1 MIRGLL
7 SLASVLTLLTV
18 LTGCVSETVKSTSVP
33 VLDAPTTLAPEAE
46 LLDVG
51 VVILDPGIS
60 AIEDEEQV
68 YPEVRRAEATF
79 MATELAEVLTE
90 QGGWGAVR
98 VVPDD
103 RQFSDLLVRGT
114 ILRSDGEALDLKI
127 LVSDARG
134 TQWLDKRYQ
143 GITSRYAYEQG
154 TRVKQDPFLAVY
166 RLIANDMLAIFNQL
180 PSEERITIRQV
191 AEMRFARDFAN
202 GAFGDYLEEDES
214 GHISLRRLPAE
225 DDPMLNR
232 IRGLRQ
238 RHYVFVDTLQGHYTG
253 FAEDMYTPY
262 QEWRKASYEETVALR
277 ELQAESQR
285 EMIAGGAAII
295 AGVLAQTS
303 GSRATRSAGAV
314 GVIGGGALL
323 KSGLEKRAES
333 NIHSLALEELGQS
346 LDAEI
351 TPRVIELEDRT
362 VRLTGSVED
371 QYDQWRELLAD
382 IYAAELAAL
391 EPPAGAADN
400 TTATSDAQDS

>member
-1 MIRGLL
+1 M
-7 SLASVLTLLTV
+7 SLVFTM

-33 VLDAPTTLAPEAE
+33 VLDAPEALTPEAE

-51 VVILDPGIS
+51 VVILNPGIS
-60 AIEDEEQV
+60 EVEDEEQV
-68 YPEVRRAEATF
+68 YPEVRKAEATF
-79 MATELAEVLTE
+79 MATELSGVLAE
-90 QGGWGAVR
+90 QGAWGAVR

-114 ILRSDGEALDLKI
+114 ILRSDGEALELKI

-134 TQWLDKRYQ
+134 TLWLDKRYQ
-143 GITSRYAYEQG
+143 GLTSRYAYEQG

-166 RLIANDMLAIFNQL
+166 RMIANDMLAIFDRV
-180 PSEERITIRQV
+180 PAADRVTIRRV
-191 AEMRFARDFAN
+191 AEMRFARDFAS
-202 GAFGDYLEEDES
+202 GAFADYLEEDNS
-214 GHISLRRLPAE
+214 GQITLRRLPSE
-225 DDPMLNR
+225 DDPMLGR

-253 FAEDMYTPY
+253 FSDDMYGPY

-277 ELQAESQR
+277 ELEAEAQR
-285 EMIAGGAAII
+285 EMIAGGAAIL
-295 AGVLAQTS
+295 AGIVAQTS
-303 GSRATRSAGAV
+303 GSRTTRSAGAV

-346 LDAEI
+346 LDAEV

-362 VRLTGSVED
+362 VRLTGNVED

-391 EPPAGAADN
+391 EPPAAPTDSVPSL
-400 TTATSDAQDS
+400 SDTQDS

>member
-1 MIRGLL
+1 MTRSLIGVLLAL
-7 SLASVLTLLTV
+7 SL
-18 LTGCVSETVKSTSVP
+18 LTGCVTETVKSTSVP
-33 VLDAPTTLAPEAE
+33 VLDAPDTPVPDAE

-60 AIEDEEQV
+60 SVEDEEQV

-79 MATELAEVLTE
+79 MATELADVLAE

-98 VVPDD
+98 VVPDE

-114 ILRSDGEALDLKI
+114 ILQSDGEALELKI
-127 LVSDARG
+127 RASDARG
-134 TQWLDKRYQ
+134 TVWLDKRYT

-154 TRVKQDPFLAVY
+154 TRTKQDPFLSVY
-166 RLIANDMLAIFNQL
+166 RMIANDMLAAFQRL
-180 PSEERITIRQV
+180 PAEERSTIRRV
-191 AEMRFARDFAN
+191 AEMRFARDFAS
-202 GAFGDYLEEDES
+202 GAFADYLNEDPS
-214 GHISLRRLPAE
+214 GQVTLRRLPSE
-225 DDPMLNR
+225 EDPMLAR
-232 IRGLRQ
+232 VRGLRQ

-253 FAEDMYTPY
+253 FSDDMYTPY

-277 ELQAESQR
+277 ELESEAKR
-285 EMIAGGAAII
+285 EMIAGGAAIL
-295 AGVLAQTS
+295 AGIVAQSS
-303 GSRATRSAGAV
+303 GSSMTRSAGAI
-314 GVIGGGALL
+314 GVVGGGALL
-323 KSGLEKRAES
+323 KRGLEKRAES

-362 VRLTGSVED
+362 VRLTGNVED

-391 EPPAGAADN
+391 EPPQPEPHSPTLLPD
-400 TTATSDAQDS
+400 TQDP

>member
-1 MIRGLL
+1 MMRFLISVCLL
-7 SLASVLTLLTV
+7 FPLLG
-18 LTGCVSETVKSTSVP
+18 GCVSETVKSTSVP
-33 VLDAPTTLAPEAE
+33 TLEAPDQLTPEAE

-60 AIEDEEQV
+60 AVEDEELV
-68 YPEVRRAEATF
+68 YPEVRKAEATF

-114 ILRSDGEALDLKI
+114 ILLSDGESLQLKI
-127 LVSDARG
+127 RVSDARG
-134 TQWLDKRYQ
+134 TVWLDKRYQ
-143 GITSRYAYEQG
+143 GVTSRYAYEQG

-166 RLIANDMLAIFNQL
+166 RMIANDMLAIFDRV
-180 PSEERITIRQV
+180 PSADRVTIRRV
-191 AEMRFARDFAN
+191 AEMRFARDFAS
-202 GAFGDYLEEDES
+202 GAFADYLKEDDA
-214 GHISLRRLPAE
+214 GQISLRRLPAE

-232 IRGLRQ
+232 VRGLRQ
-238 RHYVFVDTLQGHYTG
+238 RHYVFVDTLQGHYNG
-253 FAEDMYTPY
+253 FAEEMYTPY
-262 QEWRKASYEETVALR
+262 QEWRRASYEETIALR
-277 ELQAESQR
+277 ELEAESQR
-285 EMIAGGAAII
+285 EMIAGGAAIL
-295 AGVLAQTS
+295 AGIVAQTS
-303 GSRATRSAGAV
+303 GSRTTRSAGAV

-362 VRLTGSVED
+362 VRLTGNVED

-391 EPPAGAADN
+391 EPPAASANDPL
-400 TTATSDAQDS
+400 TTPDTQDS

>member
-1 MIRGLL
+1 MTRSEVSLLLAL
-7 SLASVLTLLTV
+7 SL
-18 LTGCVSETVKSTSVP
+18 LTGCVTETVKSTSVP
-33 VLDAPTTLAPEAE
+33 VLDAPETAVPDAE

-60 AIEDEEQV
+60 SVEDEEQV

-79 MATELAEVLTE
+79 MATELADVLTE

-98 VVPDD
+98 VVPDE

-114 ILRSDGEALDLKI
+114 ILQSDGEALELKI
-127 LVSDARG
+127 RVSDARG
-134 TQWLDKRYQ
+134 TVWLDKRYT

-154 TRVKQDPFLAVY
+154 TRTKQDPFLSVY
-166 RLIANDMLAIFNQL
+166 RMIANDMLAAFQRL
-180 PSEERITIRQV
+180 PADERTTIRRV
-191 AEMRFARDFAN
+191 AEMRFARDFAS
-202 GAFGDYLEEDES
+202 GAFADYLNEDPS
-214 GHISLRRLPAE
+214 GQVTLRRLPSE
-225 DDPMLNR
+225 EDPMLAR
-232 IRGLRQ
+232 VRGLRQ

-253 FAEDMYTPY
+253 FSDDMYTPY

-277 ELQAESQR
+277 ELESEAKR
-285 EMIAGGAAII
+285 EMIAGGAAIL
-295 AGVLAQTS
+295 AGIVAQSS
-303 GSRATRSAGAV
+303 GSSMTRSAGAI
-314 GVIGGGALL
+314 GVVGGGALL
-323 KSGLEKRAES
+323 KRGLEKRAES

-362 VRLTGSVED
+362 VRLTGNVED

-391 EPPAGAADN
+391 EPPQPEPHSPSLLPD
-400 TTATSDAQDS
+400 TQDP

>member
-1 MIRGLL
+1 MKRCLL
-7 SLASVLTLLTV
+7 YLCLVLPMLG
-18 LTGCVSETVKSTSVP
+18 GCVSETVKSTSVP
-33 VLDAPTTLAPEAE
+33 TLEAPEQLTPEAE

-51 VVILDPGIS
+51 IVILDPGIS
-60 AIEDEEQV
+60 TVEDEELV
-68 YPEVRRAEATF
+68 YPEVRKAEATF

-114 ILRSDGEALDLKI
+114 ILLSDGESLQLKI

-134 TQWLDKRYQ
+134 TVWLDKRYQ
-143 GITSRYAYEQG
+143 GVTSRYAYEQG

-166 RLIANDMLAIFNQL
+166 RMIANDMLAIFDRV
-180 PSEERITIRQV
+180 PSADRVTIRRV
-191 AEMRFARDFAN
+191 AEMRFARDFAS
-202 GAFGDYLEEDES
+202 GAFADYLEEDDS
-214 GHISLRRLPAE
+214 GQISLRRLPAE

-232 IRGLRQ
+232 VRGLRQ
-238 RHYVFVDTLQGHYTG
+238 RHYVFVDTLQGHYNG

-262 QEWRKASYEETVALR
+262 QEWRRASYEETIALR
-277 ELQAESQR
+277 ELEAESQR
-285 EMIAGGAAII
+285 EMIAGGAAIL
-295 AGVLAQTS
+295 AGIVAQTS
-303 GSRATRSAGAV
+303 GSRTTRSAGAV

-362 VRLTGSVED
+362 VRLTGNVED

-391 EPPAGAADN
+391 EPPAASANDPL
-400 TTATSDAQDS
+400 TAPDTQDS

>member
-1 MIRGLL
+1 MTRSLVSLLLAL
-7 SLASVLTLLTV
+7 SL
-18 LTGCVSETVKSTSVP
+18 LTGCVTETVKSTSVP
-33 VLDAPTTLAPEAE
+33 VLDAPATPVPDAE

-60 AIEDEEQV
+60 SVEDEEQV

-79 MATELAEVLTE
+79 MATELADVLTE

-98 VVPDD
+98 VVPDE

-114 ILRSDGEALDLKI
+114 ILQSDGEALELKI
-127 LVSDARG
+127 RVSDARG
-134 TQWLDKRYQ
+134 TLWLDKRYT

-154 TRVKQDPFLAVY
+154 TRTKQDPFLSVY
-166 RLIANDMLAIFNQL
+166 RMIANDMLAAFQRL
-180 PSEERITIRQV
+180 PADERTTIRRV

-202 GAFGDYLEEDES
+202 GAFADYLNEDPS
-214 GHISLRRLPAE
+214 GQVTLRRLPSE
-225 DDPMLNR
+225 EDPMLAR
-232 IRGLRQ
+232 VRGLRQ

-253 FAEDMYTPY
+253 FSDDMYTPY

-277 ELQAESQR
+277 ELETEAKR
-285 EMIAGGAAII
+285 EMIAGGAAIL
-295 AGVLAQTS
+295 AGIVAQSS
-303 GSRATRSAGAV
+303 GSSMTRSAGAI
-314 GVIGGGALL
+314 GVVGGGALL
-323 KSGLEKRAES
+323 KRGLEKRAES

-362 VRLTGSVED
+362 VRLTGNVED

-391 EPPAGAADN
+391 EPPQPEPRSPTLLPDTQGP
-400 TTATSDAQDS
+400 

>member
-1 MIRGLL
+1 MTRALL
-7 SLASVLTLLTV
+7 LMSLVFTV

-33 VLDAPTTLAPEAE
+33 VLDAPETLTPEAE

-60 AIEDEEQV
+60 EVEDEEQV
-68 YPEVRRAEATF
+68 YPEVRKAEATF
-79 MATELAEVLTE
+79 MSTELAGVLAE
-90 QGGWGAVR
+90 QGAWGAVR

-114 ILRSDGEALDLKI
+114 ILRSDGEALELKI

-134 TQWLDKRYQ
+134 TLWLDKRYQ
-143 GITSRYAYEQG
+143 GLTSRYAYEQG

-166 RLIANDMLAIFNQL
+166 RMIANDMLARFDQVAAGD
-180 PSEERITIRQV
+180 RVTIRRV
-191 AEMRFARDFAN
+191 AEMRFARDFAS
-202 GAFGDYLEEDES
+202 GAFGDYLEEDDS
-214 GHISLRRLPAE
+214 GQITLRRLPSE

-253 FAEDMYTPY
+253 FSEDMYGPY

-277 ELQAESQR
+277 ELEAEAQR
-285 EMIAGGAAII
+285 EMIAGGAAIL
-295 AGVLAQTS
+295 AGIVAQTS
-303 GSRATRSAGAV
+303 GSRTTRSAGAV

-362 VRLTGSVED
+362 VRLTGNVED

-391 EPPAGAADN
+391 EPPASPTDSVSSLPD
-400 TTATSDAQDS
+400 TQDS

>member
-1 MIRGLL
+1 MTRSLVSLLLALSLL
-7 SLASVLTLLTV
+7 S
-18 LTGCVSETVKSTSVP
+18 GCVTETVKSTSVP
-33 VLDAPTTLAPEAE
+33 VLDAPDTPVPDAE

-60 AIEDEEQV
+60 SVEDEEQV

-79 MATELAEVLTE
+79 MATELADVLAE

-98 VVPDD
+98 VVPDE

-114 ILRSDGEALDLKI
+114 ILQSDGEALELKI
-127 LVSDARG
+127 RVSDARG
-134 TQWLDKRYQ
+134 TVWLDKRYT

-154 TRVKQDPFLAVY
+154 TRTKQDPFLSVY
-166 RLIANDMLAIFNQL
+166 RMIANDMLAAFQRL
-180 PSEERITIRQV
+180 PAEERTTIRRV
-191 AEMRFARDFAN
+191 AEMRFARDFAS
-202 GAFGDYLEEDES
+202 GAFADYLNENPS
-214 GHISLRRLPAE
+214 GQVTLRRLPSE
-225 DDPMLNR
+225 EDPMLAR
-232 IRGLRQ
+232 VRGLRQ

-253 FAEDMYTPY
+253 FSDDMYTPY

-277 ELQAESQR
+277 ELENEAKR
-285 EMIAGGAAII
+285 EMIAGGAAIL
-295 AGVLAQTS
+295 AGIVAQSS
-303 GSRATRSAGAV
+303 GSRMTRSAGAI
-314 GVIGGGALL
+314 GVVGGGALL
-323 KSGLEKRAES
+323 KRGLEKRAES

-362 VRLTGSVED
+362 VRLTGNVED

-391 EPPAGAADN
+391 EPPQPKTPSPTLLPD
-400 TTATSDAQDS
+400 TQDP

>member
-1 MIRGLL
+1 MTRALL
-7 SLASVLTLLTV
+7 LMSLVFTM

-33 VLDAPTTLAPEAE
+33 VLDAPEALTPEAE

-51 VVILDPGIS
+51 VVILNPGIS
-60 AIEDEEQV
+60 EVEDEEQV
-68 YPEVRRAEATF
+68 YPEVRKAEATF
-79 MATELAEVLTE
+79 MATELSGVLAE
-90 QGGWGAVR
+90 QGAWGAVR

-114 ILRSDGEALDLKI
+114 ILRSDGEALELKI

-134 TQWLDKRYQ
+134 TLWLDKRYQ
-143 GITSRYAYEQG
+143 GLTSRYAYEQG

-166 RLIANDMLAIFNQL
+166 RMIANDMLAIFDRV
-180 PSEERITIRQV
+180 PAADRVTIRRV
-191 AEMRFARDFAN
+191 AEMRFARDFAS
-202 GAFGDYLEEDES
+202 GAFADYLEEDNS
-214 GHISLRRLPAE
+214 GQITLRRLPSE
-225 DDPMLNR
+225 DDPMLGR

-253 FAEDMYTPY
+253 FSDDMYGPY

-277 ELQAESQR
+277 ELEAEAQR
-285 EMIAGGAAII
+285 EMIAGGAAIL
-295 AGVLAQTS
+295 AGIVAQTS
-303 GSRATRSAGAV
+303 GSRTTRSAGAV

-346 LDAEI
+346 LDAEV

-362 VRLTGSVED
+362 VRLTGNVED

-391 EPPAGAADN
+391 EPPAAPTDSVPSL
-400 TTATSDAQDS
+400 SDTQDS

>member
-1 MIRGLL
+1 MKRCLL
-7 SLASVLTLLTV
+7 YLCLVLPMLG
-18 LTGCVSETVKSTSVP
+18 GCVSETVKSTSVP
-33 VLDAPTTLAPEAE
+33 TLEAPERLTPEAE

-51 VVILDPGIS
+51 IVILDPGIS
-60 AIEDEEQV
+60 AVEDEELV
-68 YPEVRRAEATF
+68 YPEVRKAEATF

-114 ILRSDGEALDLKI
+114 ILLSDGESLQLKI

-134 TQWLDKRYQ
+134 TVWLDKRYQ
-143 GITSRYAYEQG
+143 GVTSRYAYEQG

-166 RLIANDMLAIFNQL
+166 RMIANDMLAIFDRV
-180 PSEERITIRQV
+180 PSADRVTIRRV
-191 AEMRFARDFAN
+191 AEMRFARDFAS
-202 GAFGDYLEEDES
+202 GAFADYLDEDDA
-214 GHISLRRLPAE
+214 GKISLRRLPAE

-232 IRGLRQ
+232 VRGLRQ
-238 RHYVFVDTLQGHYTG
+238 RHYVFVDTLQGHYNG

-262 QEWRKASYEETVALR
+262 QEWRRASYEETIALR
-277 ELQAESQR
+277 ELEAESQR
-285 EMIAGGAAII
+285 EMIAGGAAIL
-295 AGVLAQTS
+295 AGIVAQTS
-303 GSRATRSAGAV
+303 GSRTTRSAGAV

-362 VRLTGSVED
+362 VRLTGNVED

-391 EPPAGAADN
+391 EPPADASANDPL
-400 TTATSDAQDS
+400 TTPDTQDS

>member
-1 MIRGLL
+1 MTRSLVSLLLALSLL
-7 SLASVLTLLTV
+7 S
-18 LTGCVSETVKSTSVP
+18 GCVTETVKSTSVP
-33 VLDAPTTLAPEAE
+33 VLDAPDIPVPDAE

-60 AIEDEEQV
+60 SVEDEEQV

-79 MATELAEVLTE
+79 MATELADVLAE

-98 VVPDD
+98 VVPDE

-114 ILRSDGEALDLKI
+114 ILQSDGEALELKI
-127 LVSDARG
+127 RVSDARG
-134 TQWLDKRYQ
+134 TVWLDKRYT

-154 TRVKQDPFLAVY
+154 TRTKQDPFLSVY
-166 RLIANDMLAIFNQL
+166 RMIANDMLAAFQRL
-180 PSEERITIRQV
+180 PAEERTTIRRV
-191 AEMRFARDFAN
+191 AEMRFARDFAS
-202 GAFGDYLEEDES
+202 GAFADYLNEDPS
-214 GHISLRRLPAE
+214 GQVTLRRLPSE
-225 DDPMLNR
+225 EDPMLAR
-232 IRGLRQ
+232 VRGLRQ

-253 FAEDMYTPY
+253 FSDDMYTPY

-277 ELQAESQR
+277 ELENEAKR
-285 EMIAGGAAII
+285 EMIAGGAAIL
-295 AGVLAQTS
+295 AGIVAQSS
-303 GSRATRSAGAV
+303 GSRMTRSAGAI
-314 GVIGGGALL
+314 GVVGGGALL
-323 KSGLEKRAES
+323 KRGLEKRAES

-362 VRLTGSVED
+362 VRLTGNVED

-391 EPPAGAADN
+391 EPPLPKTPSPTLLPD
-400 TTATSDAQDS
+400 TQDP

>member
-1 MIRGLL
+1 MIRLL
-7 SLASVLTLLTV
+7 FSLAVGLALI
-18 LTGCVSETVKSTSVP
+18 TGCVSETVKSTSVP
-33 VLDAPTTLAPEAE
+33 VLDAPNTLTPEAE

-60 AIEDEEQV
+60 RVEDEEQV
-68 YPEVRRAEATF
+68 YPEVRKAEATF
-79 MATELAEVLTE
+79 MAAELAEVLTE

-114 ILRSDGEALDLKI
+114 ILQSDGEALEIKI

-134 TQWLDKRYQ
+134 TLWLDKRYQ

-166 RLIANDMLAIFNQL
+166 RMIANDMLALFDRL
-180 PSEERITIRQV
+180 PAADRIAIRQV

-202 GAFGDYLEEDES
+202 GAFADYLEEDAS

-225 DDPMLNR
+225 DDPMLSR

-253 FAEDMYTPY
+253 FAENMYAPY

-277 ELQAESQR
+277 ELEAESQR

-295 AGVLAQTS
+295 AGVLAQSS
-303 GSRATRSAGAV
+303 GNRTARSAGAV

-323 KSGLEKRAES
+323 KRGLEKRAES

-362 VRLTGSVED
+362 VRLSGNVED

-391 EPPAGAADN
+391 EPPSAPADN
-400 TTATSDAQDS
+400 VPPTPDTQDS

>member
-1 MIRGLL
+1 MMRFLL
-7 SLASVLTLLTV
+7 SVCLL
-18 LTGCVSETVKSTSVP
+18 LPLLMGCVSETVKSTSVP
-33 VLDAPTTLAPEAE
+33 TLETPDQLTSEAE

-60 AIEDEEQV
+60 AVEDEELV
-68 YPEVRRAEATF
+68 YPEVRKAEATF

-114 ILRSDGEALDLKI
+114 ILVSDGESLQLKI
-127 LVSDARG
+127 RVSDARG
-134 TQWLDKRYQ
+134 SVWLDKRYQ
-143 GITSRYAYEQG
+143 GVTSRYAYEQG

-166 RLIANDMLAIFNQL
+166 RMIANDMLAIFDRV
-180 PSEERITIRQV
+180 PSADRVTIRRV
-191 AEMRFARDFAN
+191 AEMRFARDFAS
-202 GAFGDYLEEDES
+202 GTFADYLEEDDA
-214 GHISLRRLPAE
+214 GQISLRRLPAE

-232 IRGLRQ
+232 VRGLRQ
-238 RHYVFVDTLQGHYTG
+238 RHYVFVDTLQGHYNG
-253 FAEDMYTPY
+253 FAEEMYTPY
-262 QEWRKASYEETVALR
+262 QEWRRASYEETIALR
-277 ELQAESQR
+277 ELEAESQR
-285 EMIAGGAAII
+285 EMIAGGAAIL
-295 AGVLAQTS
+295 AGIVAQTS
-303 GSRATRSAGAV
+303 GSRTTRSAGAV

-362 VRLTGSVED
+362 VRLTGNVED

-391 EPPAGAADN
+391 EPPPASTNDPLTTPN
-400 TTATSDAQDS
+400 TQDS

>member
-1 MIRGLL
+1 MTRMLISLL
-7 SLASVLTLLTV
+7 FGMAL

-33 VLDAPTTLAPEAE
+33 PLDAPDTLTPEQE
-46 LLDVG
+46 LLDIG

-60 AIEDEEQV
+60 NIEDEDQV
-68 YPEVRRAEATF
+68 YPEVRKAEATF
-79 MATELAEVLTE
+79 MATELAEVLSE
-90 QGGWGAVR
+90 QGSWGAVR
-98 VVPDD
+98 MVPDD

-114 ILRSDGEALDLKI
+114 ILQSDGEALELKI
-127 LVSDARG
+127 RVSDARG
-134 TQWLDKRYQ
+134 TVWLDKRYT

-154 TRVKQDPFLAVY
+154 TRTKQDPFLSVY
-166 RLIANDMLAIFNQL
+166 RMIANDMLAVFQRL
-180 PSEERITIRQV
+180 PADERTTIRRV

-202 GAFGDYLEEDES
+202 GAFADYLNEDPS
-214 GHISLRRLPAE
+214 GQVTLRRLPSE
-225 DDPMLNR
+225 EDPMLAR
-232 IRGLRQ
+232 VRGLRQ

-253 FAEDMYTPY
+253 FSDDMYAPY

-277 ELQAESQR
+277 ELESEAQR
-285 EMIAGGAAII
+285 EMIAGGAAIL
-295 AGVLAQTS
+295 AGIVAQSS
-303 GSRATRSAGAV
+303 GSSMTRSAGAV

-323 KSGLEKRAES
+323 KRGLEKRAES

-362 VRLTGSVED
+362 VRLTGNVED

-391 EPPAGAADN
+391 EPPQPEAHSPTLLPD
-400 TTATSDAQDS
+400 TQDP

>member
-1 MIRGLL
+1 MTRSLVSLLLAL
-7 SLASVLTLLTV
+7 SL
-18 LTGCVSETVKSTSVP
+18 LTGCVTETVKSTSVP
-33 VLDAPTTLAPEAE
+33 VLDAPETPVPDAE

-60 AIEDEEQV
+60 SVEDEEQV

-79 MATELAEVLTE
+79 MATELADVLTE

-98 VVPDD
+98 VVPDE

-114 ILRSDGEALDLKI
+114 ILQSDGEALELKI
-127 LVSDARG
+127 RVSDARG
-134 TQWLDKRYQ
+134 TVWLDKRYT

-154 TRVKQDPFLAVY
+154 TRTKQDPFLSVY
-166 RLIANDMLAIFNQL
+166 RMIANDMLAAFQQL
-180 PSEERITIRQV
+180 PADERTTIRRV
-191 AEMRFARDFAN
+191 AEMRFARDFAS
-202 GAFGDYLEEDES
+202 GAFADYLNEDPS
-214 GHISLRRLPAE
+214 GQVTLRRLPSE
-225 DDPMLNR
+225 EDPMLAR
-232 IRGLRQ
+232 VRGLRQ

-253 FAEDMYTPY
+253 FSDDMYTPY

-277 ELQAESQR
+277 ELESEAKR
-285 EMIAGGAAII
+285 EMIAGGAAIL
-295 AGVLAQTS
+295 AGIVAQSS
-303 GSRATRSAGAV
+303 GSSMTRSAGAI
-314 GVIGGGALL
+314 GVVGGGALL
-323 KSGLEKRAES
+323 KRGLEKRAES

-362 VRLTGSVED
+362 VRLTGNVED

-391 EPPAGAADN
+391 EPPQPEPHSPSLLPD
-400 TTATSDAQDS
+400 TQDP

>member
-1 MIRGLL
+1 MKRCLL
-7 SLASVLTLLTV
+7 YLCLVLPMLG
-18 LTGCVSETVKSTSVP
+18 GCVSETVKSTSVP
-33 VLDAPTTLAPEAE
+33 TLEAPERLTPEAE

-51 VVILDPGIS
+51 IVILDPGIS
-60 AIEDEEQV
+60 TVEDEELV
-68 YPEVRRAEATF
+68 YPEVRKAEATF

-114 ILRSDGEALDLKI
+114 ILLSDGESLQLKI

-134 TQWLDKRYQ
+134 TVWLDKRYQ
-143 GITSRYAYEQG
+143 GVTSRYAYEQG

-166 RLIANDMLAIFNQL
+166 RMIANDMLAIFDRV
-180 PSEERITIRQV
+180 PSADRVTIRRV
-191 AEMRFARDFAN
+191 AEMRFARDFAS
-202 GAFGDYLEEDES
+202 GAFADYLDEDDA
-214 GHISLRRLPAE
+214 GQISLRRLPAE

-232 IRGLRQ
+232 VRGLRQ
-238 RHYVFVDTLQGHYTG
+238 RHYVFVDTLQGHYNG

-262 QEWRKASYEETVALR
+262 QEWRRASYEETIALR
-277 ELQAESQR
+277 ELEAESQR
-285 EMIAGGAAII
+285 EMIAGGAAIL
-295 AGVLAQTS
+295 AGIVAQTS
-303 GSRATRSAGAV
+303 GSRTTRSAGAV

-362 VRLTGSVED
+362 VRLTGNVED

-391 EPPAGAADN
+391 EPPAASANDSL
-400 TTATSDAQDS
+400 TTPDTQDS

>member
-1 MIRGLL
+1 MTRALL
-7 SLASVLTLLTV
+7 LMSLVFTL

-33 VLDAPTTLAPEAE
+33 VLDAPETLTPEAE

-60 AIEDEEQV
+60 EVEDEEQV
-68 YPEVRRAEATF
+68 YPEVRKAEATF
-79 MATELAEVLTE
+79 MSTELAGVLAE
-90 QGGWGAVR
+90 QGAWGAVR

-114 ILRSDGEALDLKI
+114 ILRSDGEALELKI

-134 TQWLDKRYQ
+134 TLWLDKRYQ
-143 GITSRYAYEQG
+143 GLTSRYAYEQG

-166 RLIANDMLAIFNQL
+166 RMIANDMLARFDQVAAGD
-180 PSEERITIRQV
+180 RVTIRRV
-191 AEMRFARDFAN
+191 AEMRFARDFAS
-202 GAFGDYLEEDES
+202 GAFGDYLEEDDS
-214 GHISLRRLPAE
+214 GQITLRRLPSE

-253 FAEDMYTPY
+253 FSEDMYGPY

-277 ELQAESQR
+277 ELEAEAQR
-285 EMIAGGAAII
+285 EMIAGGAAIL
-295 AGVLAQTS
+295 AGIVAQTS
-303 GSRATRSAGAV
+303 GSRTTRSAGTV

-362 VRLTGSVED
+362 VRLTGNVED

-391 EPPAGAADN
+391 EPPASPTDSVSSLPD
-400 TTATSDAQDS
+400 TQDS

>member
-7 SLASVLTLLTV
+7 SLASVLTVLTV

-114 ILRSDGEALDLKI
+114 ILRSDGEALELKI

-166 RLIANDMLAIFNQL
+166 RLIANDMLAIFNQI

-262 QEWRKASYEETVALR
+262 QEWRKASYEETIALR

>member
-1 MIRGLL
+1 MMRLPLYICLL
-7 SLASVLTLLTV
+7 FPLLG
-18 LTGCVSETVKSTSVP
+18 GCVSETVKSTSVP
-33 VLDAPTTLAPEAE
+33 TLEAPDQLTPEAE

-60 AIEDEEQV
+60 AVEDEELV
-68 YPEVRRAEATF
+68 YPEVRKAEATF

-114 ILRSDGEALDLKI
+114 ILLSDGESLQLKI
-127 LVSDARG
+127 RVSDARG
-134 TQWLDKRYQ
+134 TVWLDKRYQ
-143 GITSRYAYEQG
+143 GVTSRYAYEQG

-166 RLIANDMLAIFNQL
+166 RMIANDMLAIFDRV
-180 PSEERITIRQV
+180 PSADRVTIRRV
-191 AEMRFARDFAN
+191 AEMRFARDFAS
-202 GAFGDYLEEDES
+202 GAFADYLEEDDA
-214 GHISLRRLPAE
+214 GQISLRRLPAE

-232 IRGLRQ
+232 VRGLRQ
-238 RHYVFVDTLQGHYTG
+238 RHYVFVDTLQGHYNG

-262 QEWRKASYEETVALR
+262 QEWRRASYEETIALR
-277 ELQAESQR
+277 ELEAESQR
-285 EMIAGGAAII
+285 EMIAGGAAIL
-295 AGVLAQTS
+295 AGIVAQTS
-303 GSRATRSAGAV
+303 GSRTTRSAGAV

-351 TPRVIELEDRT
+351 APRVIELEDRT
-362 VRLTGSVED
+362 VRLTGNVED

-391 EPPAGAADN
+391 EPPAASANDPL
-400 TTATSDAQDS
+400 TTPDTQDS

>member
-1 MIRGLL
+1 MMR
-7 SLASVLTLLTV
+7 LALALMFGVTL
-18 LTGCVSETVKSTSVP
+18 LTGCVSETVKSTQVP
-33 VLDAPTTLAPEAE
+33 ALAAPNTLTPEAE

-60 AIEDEEQV
+60 TVEDEPLV

-79 MATELAEVLTE
+79 MATELTQVLTE

-103 RQFSDLLVRGT
+103 RQFSDLLVKGT
-114 ILRSDGEALDLKI
+114 IMRSDGEALELKI
-127 LVSDARG
+127 VVSDARG
-134 TQWLDKRYQ
+134 MVWLDKRYT
-143 GITSRYAYEQG
+143 GVTSRYAYEQG

-166 RLIANDMLAIFNQL
+166 RMIANDMLQKFNGV
-180 PSEERITIRQV
+180 PAAERAEIRQV
-191 AEMRFARDFAN
+191 AEMRFARDFAS
-202 GAFGDYLEEDES
+202 GAFADYLQEDET

-232 IRGLRQ
+232 VRGLRQ

-253 FAEDMYTPY
+253 FSEEMYEPY

-277 ELQAESQR
+277 ELESEAQR

-295 AGVLAQTS
+295 AGIVAQTS
-303 GSRATRSAGAV
+303 GSRTTRSAGAV

-333 NIHSLALEELGQS
+333 KIHSLALEELGQS

-362 VRLTGSVED
+362 VQLSGNVED

-391 EPPAGAADN
+391 EPPDSTDAAPKLDPEP
-400 TTATSDAQDS
+400 QDS

>member
-1 MIRGLL
+1 MTRSLIGVLLAL
-7 SLASVLTLLTV
+7 SL
-18 LTGCVSETVKSTSVP
+18 LTGCVTETVKSTSVP
-33 VLDAPTTLAPEAE
+33 VLDAPDTPVPDAE

-60 AIEDEEQV
+60 SVEDEEQV

-79 MATELAEVLTE
+79 MATELADVLAE

-98 VVPDD
+98 VVPDE

-114 ILRSDGEALDLKI
+114 ILQSDGEALELKI
-127 LVSDARG
+127 RVSDARG
-134 TQWLDKRYQ
+134 TVWLDKRYT

-154 TRVKQDPFLAVY
+154 TRTKQDPFLSVY
-166 RLIANDMLAIFNQL
+166 RMIANDMLAAFQRL
-180 PSEERITIRQV
+180 PADERTTIRRV

-202 GAFGDYLEEDES
+202 GAFADYLNEDPS
-214 GHISLRRLPAE
+214 GQVTLRRLPSE
-225 DDPMLNR
+225 EDPMLAR
-232 IRGLRQ
+232 VRGLRQ

-253 FAEDMYTPY
+253 FSDDMYTPY

-277 ELQAESQR
+277 ELENEAKR
-285 EMIAGGAAII
+285 EMIAGGAAIL
-295 AGVLAQTS
+295 AGIVAQSS
-303 GSRATRSAGAV
+303 GSRMTRSAGAI
-314 GVIGGGALL
+314 GVVGGGALL
-323 KSGLEKRAES
+323 KRGLEKRAES

-362 VRLTGSVED
+362 VRLTGNVED

-391 EPPAGAADN
+391 EPPQPKTPSPTLLPD
-400 TTATSDAQDS
+400 TQDP

>member
-1 MIRGLL
+1 MMR
-7 SLASVLTLLTV
+7 LALTLMFGVTL
-18 LTGCVSETVKSTSVP
+18 LTGCVSETVKSTQVP
-33 VLDAPTTLAPEAE
+33 ALAAPDTLTPEAE

-60 AIEDEEQV
+60 TVEDEPLV

-79 MATELAEVLTE
+79 MATELTQVLTE

-103 RQFSDLLVRGT
+103 RQFSDLLVKGT
-114 ILRSDGEALDLKI
+114 IMRSDGEALELKI
-127 LVSDARG
+127 VVSDARG
-134 TQWLDKRYQ
+134 MVWLDKRYT
-143 GITSRYAYEQG
+143 GVTSRYAYEQG

-166 RLIANDMLAIFNQL
+166 RMIANDMLQKFNGV
-180 PSEERITIRQV
+180 PAAERAEIRQV

-202 GAFGDYLEEDES
+202 GAFADYLQEDET

-253 FAEDMYTPY
+253 FSEEMYDPY

-277 ELQAESQR
+277 ELESEAQR

-295 AGVLAQTS
+295 AGIVAQTS
-303 GSRATRSAGAV
+303 GSRTTRSAGAV

-333 NIHSLALEELGQS
+333 KIHSLALEELGQS

-362 VRLTGSVED
+362 VELSGNVED

-391 EPPAGAADN
+391 EPPDSPE
-400 TTATSDAQDS
+400 TAPALDPEPQDS

>member
-1 MIRGLL
+1 MKRCLL
-7 SLASVLTLLTV
+7 YLCLVFPMLG
-18 LTGCVSETVKSTSVP
+18 GCVSETVKSTSVP
-33 VLDAPTTLAPEAE
+33 TLEAPEQLTPEAE

-51 VVILDPGIS
+51 IVILDPGIS
-60 AIEDEEQV
+60 TVEDEELV
-68 YPEVRRAEATF
+68 YPEVRKAEATF

-114 ILRSDGEALDLKI
+114 ILLSDGESLQLKI

-134 TQWLDKRYQ
+134 TVWLDKRYQ
-143 GITSRYAYEQG
+143 GVTSRYAYEQG
-154 TRVKQDPFLAVY
+154 MRVKQDPFLAVY
-166 RLIANDMLAIFNQL
+166 RMIANDMLAIFDRV
-180 PSEERITIRQV
+180 PSADRVTIRRV
-191 AEMRFARDFAN
+191 AEMRFARDFAS
-202 GAFGDYLEEDES
+202 GAFADYLEEDDS
-214 GHISLRRLPAE
+214 GQISLRRLPAE

-232 IRGLRQ
+232 VRGLRQ
-238 RHYVFVDTLQGHYTG
+238 RHYVFVDTLQGHYNG

-262 QEWRKASYEETVALR
+262 QEWRRASCEETIALR
-277 ELQAESQR
+277 ELEAESQR
-285 EMIAGGAAII
+285 EMIAGGAAIL
-295 AGVLAQTS
+295 AGIVAQTS
-303 GSRATRSAGAV
+303 GSRTTRSAGAV

-333 NIHSLALEELGQS
+333 NTHSLALEELGQS

-362 VRLTGSVED
+362 VRLTGNVED

-391 EPPAGAADN
+391 EPPAASANDPL
-400 TTATSDAQDS
+400 TAPDTQDS

>member
-1 MIRGLL
+1 MIRLL
-7 SLASVLTLLTV
+7 FSLAVGLALI
-18 LTGCVSETVKSTSVP
+18 TGCVSETVKSTSVP
-33 VLDAPTTLAPEAE
+33 VLDAPNTLTPEAE

-60 AIEDEEQV
+60 SVEDEEQV
-68 YPEVRRAEATF
+68 YPEVRKAEATF
-79 MATELAEVLTE
+79 MAAELAEVLTE

-114 ILRSDGEALDLKI
+114 ILQSDGEALEIKI

-134 TQWLDKRYQ
+134 TLWLDKRYQ

-166 RLIANDMLAIFNQL
+166 RMIANDMLALFNRL
-180 PSEERITIRQV
+180 PVGDRIAIRQV

-202 GAFGDYLEEDES
+202 GAFADYLEEDAS

-225 DDPMLNR
+225 GDPMLSR

-253 FAEDMYTPY
+253 FAENMYAPY

-277 ELQAESQR
+277 ELEAESQR

-295 AGVLAQTS
+295 AGVLAQSS
-303 GSRATRSAGAV
+303 GNRTARSAGAV

-323 KSGLEKRAES
+323 KRGLEKRAES

-362 VRLTGSVED
+362 VRLSGNVED

-391 EPPAGAADN
+391 EPPSAPADN
-400 TTATSDAQDS
+400 GPPTPDTQDS

>member
-1 MIRGLL
+1 MIRALL
-7 SLASVLTLLTV
+7 SLVFAMAL

-33 VLDAPTTLAPEAE
+33 VLDAPATLTPDAE

-60 AIEDEEQV
+60 TLEDENQI
-68 YPEVRRAEATF
+68 YPEVRKAEATF
-79 MATELAEVLTE
+79 MATELSEVLTE

-114 ILRSDGEALDLKI
+114 ILRSDGEALELKI

-134 TQWLDKRYQ
+134 TLWLDKRYQ

-166 RLIANDMLAIFNQL
+166 RMIANDMLAIFNRV
-180 PSEERITIRQV
+180 PTEDRITIRQV
-191 AEMRFARDFAN
+191 AEMRFARDFAS
-202 GAFGDYLEEDES
+202 GAFADYLEENEA

-232 IRGLRQ
+232 VRGLRQ
-238 RHYVFVDTLQGHYTG
+238 RHYVFVDTLQGHYSG
-253 FAEDMYTPY
+253 FAEDMYAPY

-277 ELQAESQR
+277 ELETEARR

-295 AGVLAQTS
+295 AGIVAQGS
-303 GSRATRSAGAV
+303 GSRTTRSAGAV

-323 KSGLEKRAES
+323 KSGMEKRAES

-346 LDAEI
+346 LDAEV

-362 VRLTGSVED
+362 VRLTGNVED

-391 EPPAGAADN
+391 EPPAAASE
-400 TTATSDAQDS
+400 TPLPTPELQDS

>member
-1 MIRGLL
+1 MTRALL
-7 SLASVLTLLTV
+7 LMSLVFTV
-18 LTGCVSETVKSTSVP
+18 ITGCVSETVKSTSVP
-33 VLDAPTTLAPEAE
+33 VLDAPETLTPEAE

-60 AIEDEEQV
+60 EVEDEEQV
-68 YPEVRRAEATF
+68 YPEVRKAEATF
-79 MATELAEVLTE
+79 MSTELAGVLAE
-90 QGGWGAVR
+90 QGAWGAVR

-114 ILRSDGEALDLKI
+114 ILRSDGEALELKI

-134 TQWLDKRYQ
+134 TLWLDKRYQ
-143 GITSRYAYEQG
+143 GLTSRYAYEQG

-166 RLIANDMLAIFNQL
+166 RMIANDMLARFDQVAAGD
-180 PSEERITIRQV
+180 RVTIRRV
-191 AEMRFARDFAN
+191 AEMRFARDFAS
-202 GAFGDYLEEDES
+202 GAFGDYLEEDDS
-214 GHISLRRLPAE
+214 GQITLRRLPSE

-253 FAEDMYTPY
+253 FSEDMYGPY

-277 ELQAESQR
+277 ELEAEAQR
-285 EMIAGGAAII
+285 EMIAGGAAIL
-295 AGVLAQTS
+295 AGIVAQTS
-303 GSRATRSAGAV
+303 GSRTTRSAGAV

-362 VRLTGSVED
+362 VRLTGNVED

-391 EPPAGAADN
+391 EPPASPTDSVSSLPD
-400 TTATSDAQDS
+400 TQDS

>member
-7 SLASVLTLLTV
+7 LLASVLTL

-60 AIEDEEQV
+60 AVEDEEQV

-114 ILRSDGEALDLKI
+114 ILRSDGEALELKI

-166 RLIANDMLAIFNQL
+166 RLIANAMLAIFNQI

>member
-1 MIRGLL
+1 MMRFLL
-7 SLASVLTLLTV
+7 SVCLL
-18 LTGCVSETVKSTSVP
+18 LPLLMGCVSETVKSTSVP
-33 VLDAPTTLAPEAE
+33 TLETPDQLTSEAE

-60 AIEDEEQV
+60 AVEDEELV
-68 YPEVRRAEATF
+68 YPEVRKAEATF

-114 ILRSDGEALDLKI
+114 ILVSDGESLQLKI
-127 LVSDARG
+127 RARDARG
-134 TQWLDKRYQ
+134 TVWLDKRYQ
-143 GITSRYAYEQG
+143 GVTSRYAYEQG

-166 RLIANDMLAIFNQL
+166 RMIANDMLAIFDRV
-180 PSEERITIRQV
+180 PSADRVTIRRV
-191 AEMRFARDFAN
+191 AEMRFARDFAS
-202 GAFGDYLEEDES
+202 GTFADYLEEDDA
-214 GHISLRRLPAE
+214 GQISLRRLPAE

-232 IRGLRQ
+232 VRGLRQ
-238 RHYVFVDTLQGHYTG
+238 RHYVFVDTLQGHYNG
-253 FAEDMYTPY
+253 FAEEMYTPY
-262 QEWRKASYEETVALR
+262 QEWRRASYEETIALR
-277 ELQAESQR
+277 ELEAESQR
-285 EMIAGGAAII
+285 EMIAGGAAIL
-295 AGVLAQTS
+295 AGIVAQTS
-303 GSRATRSAGAV
+303 GSRTTRSAGAV

-362 VRLTGSVED
+362 VRLTGNVED

-391 EPPAGAADN
+391 EPPAASANDPL
-400 TTATSDAQDS
+400 TTPDTQDS